1 MRAAGGPS
9 VKESRSR
16 KGADENVAALPIIL
30 KWRRGIMQSGL
41 PSTTRLVLHTLSCF
55 MNNDGS
61 DCYPT
66 TAQVAEASGLSERA
80 VCTHIAQASDKGWLR
95 VSVKKTGQWKRHQ
108 YRALWPG
115 LTERGSVDDPDDN
128 TPLGPKDDGG
138 STERGSVG
146 HKLNKAQ
153 KEAAFTER
161 GSVNGR
167 QEATSGEAAITER
180 GSVSHKLNKAQKK
193 VASTE
198 PRSVDHGAN
207 MQPELHLRG
216 CKALN
221 EVQYVKTDH
230 TPCDVQITPP
240 VTPRSQGYSLNVVP
254 VLTEP
259 DDKNPLNDVQCTSP
273 YTSPYTSPESAR
285 VRGPETDQP
294 GKNRSK
300 GLRKTA
306 SGPVERF
313 LPKVVSS
320 RKGRKTVDAD
330 AAKQKRLAERIA
342 KLPKHEREAAW
353 LAAME
358 GRL

>member
-1 MRAAGGPS
+1 MTEP
-9 VKESRSR
+9 RSR
-16 KGADENVAALPIIL
+16 KGTAENVSALPIIL
-30 KWRRGIMQSGL
+30 KWRRGILQSGL

-95 VSVKKTGQWKRHQ
+95 VSVKRTGQWKRHQ

-115 LTERGSVDDPDDN
+115 LAERGSVDGPDDN
-128 TPLGPKDDGG
+128 TRSASKNDGG
-138 STERGSVG
+138 P
-146 HKLNKAQ
+146 
-153 KEAAFTER
+153 
-161 GSVNGR
+161 
-167 QEATSGEAAITER
+167 TER
-180 GSVSHKLNKAQKK
+180 GSVSRKLNKAQTE
-193 VASTE
+193 VGSTE
-198 PRSVDHGAN
+198 PRSVDHGAK

-216 CKALN
+216 CNALN
-221 EVQYVKTDH
+221 EVQYVTTDRAS
-230 TPCDVQITPP
+230 CDGQITGG

-259 DDKNPLNDVQCTSP
+259 DDKNTLNVVQCTSP

-285 VRGPETDQP
+285 VREPETDQS

-300 GLRKTA
+300 GLSETA
-306 SGPVERF
+306 TGPVEYI
-313 LPKVVSS
+313 LPKVVSG
-320 RKGRKTVDAD
+320 RKGRKAVDAD
-330 AAKQKRLAERIA
+330 AAKQKRLAEKIA

-358 GRL
+358 GGR

>member
-1 MRAAGGPS
+1 MT
-9 VKESRSR
+9 ESRSR
-16 KGADENVAALPIIL
+16 KGAAENVAALPIIL

-95 VSVKKTGQWKRHQ
+95 VSVKRTGQWKRHQ

-115 LTERGSVDDPDDN
+115 LAERGSVDEPDDN
-128 TPLGPKDDGG
+128 TPSGSKDDGG
-138 STERGSVG
+138 STERGSV
-146 HKLNKAQ
+146 
-153 KEAAFTER
+153 
-161 GSVNGR
+161 NGV
-167 QEATSGEAAITER
+167 QEASSEGAAITER
-180 GSVSHKLNKAQKK
+180 GSVSHKLNKAQKE
-193 VASTE
+193 VVSTE

-216 CKALN
+216 CNALN
-221 EVQYVKTDH
+221 EVQYVTADQA
-230 TPCDVQITPP
+230 PCDVQITGG
-240 VTPRSQGYSLNVVP
+240 VTPGSQGYSLNVVP

-259 DDKNPLNDVQCTSP
+259 DDKNSLNVVQCTSP
-273 YTSPYTSPESAR
+273 YTSPYTSPEGAR
-285 VRGPETDQP
+285 VREPETDQT
-294 GKNRSK
+294 GMSRSK

-306 SGPVERF
+306 SGPVEHF
-313 LPKVVSS
+313 PPKVVSS
-320 RKGRKTVDAD
+320 GKRRKAVDAD
-330 AAKQKRLAERIA
+330 AAKQKRLAEKIA